1 MPEFK
6 NREEY
11 LKYLGEKYK
20 AKNAKVGNSQNP
32 YRIFI
37 LVTCGLLLFAFILLF
52 ISGNKDLFIVVI
64 AVIIGYF
71 ICFGMQNQKSLLSL
85 RREQFSKTI
94 RAIDNFPIGSYLT
107 GLPSNE
113 NAFNVKC
120 SVTDDNFVFHSEH
133 PVKALFDLGEETQ
146 PDKIIGSIPR
156 DSINRVMLID
166 KSQIVSNAFNPLG
179 LLVGGTLGLFT
190 TLAGSQGKHKEFYI
204 VVDWEDEKGLKNNTT
219 FGFDGKDCQRLVNS
233 AENNLKKYLKP
244 KKTRLKENEKS
255 CPYCAEIIKREAKVC
270 RYCHKDL
277 G

>member
-20 AKNAKVGNSQNP
+20 AKNAKVGNS
-32 YRIFI
+32 I
-37 LVTCGLLLFAFILLF
+37 LVACGLLLLASIPLLGLLLGREGF
-52 ISGNKDLFIVVI
+52 SLLI
-64 AVIIGYF
+64 AVLIGVAIY
-71 ICFGMQNQKSLLSL
+71 FGMQNQKSFLSQ

-94 RAIDNFPIGSYLT
+94 RAIDNFPVGSYLT

-133 PVKALFDLGEETQ
+133 PVKALFALGEETQ

-156 DSINRVMLID
+156 DSINHIMLID
-166 KSQIVSNAFNPLG
+166 KSQIVNNAFNPLG

-244 KKTRLKENEKS
+244 KNTRLKENEKS